1 MLQFENVRIMKL
13 FNQYILY
20 YVQDINKDIFIN
32 TVNSRSSVT

>member
-1 MLQFENVRIMKL
+1 MLQFENVNRIMKL

-32 TVNSRSSVT
+32 TVNS